1 MNALPISLG
10 PPLNSKKSAKFRYI
24 PLFVNCQSA
33 AKISCSLRIYQTL
46 LLSVVCYRFIRI
58 VESCEIL
65 DLPDLRTH
73 WFCTPHIQKS
83 KQLQKTEIEKKILP
97 ISEKPKF
104 Y

>member
-73 WFCTPHIQKS
+73 WFCARHIKNLNNH
-83 KQLQKTEIEKKILP
+83 KKLRGNREKNLTY
-97 ISEKPKF
+97 F
-104 Y
+104 